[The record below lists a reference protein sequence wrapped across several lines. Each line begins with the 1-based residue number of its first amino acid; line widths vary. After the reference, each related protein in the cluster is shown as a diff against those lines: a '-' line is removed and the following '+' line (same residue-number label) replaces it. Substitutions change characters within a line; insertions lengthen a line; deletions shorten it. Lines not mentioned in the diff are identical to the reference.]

1 MESLFPQN
9 WPLYMVVGVTLIILR
24 DLQFLGVSS
33 LLDFFDTN
41 PMLESAHPMIKKIK
55 ATDIPK

>member
-1 MESLFPQN
+1 
-9 WPLYMVVGVTLIILR
+9 MVVGVTLIILR